1 MEITTNCILSV
12 LLLFTACQTE
22 ATYICQYMLKQFYKE
37 AEKNRFETFVD
48 AILAIIMTILVLEFK
63 VPEDAFTSDGDI
75 KSYLHHLAPSFVS
88 YFISFS
94 TIVVLWMDHH
104 NLFRLLKK
112 ADIPIVF
119 LNFLFVLFLS
129 ATPFTTSL
137 AGRNFESSYA
147 VTIVAVNY
155 VLMNLAFSSIWVY
168 ATKNKLMSEEIVKQL
183 SSKRENII
191 ILAGIVLQ
199 IASIPLAYVSTY
211 ISFSLFIV
219 VLILHVIR
227 LWRH

>member
-1 MEITTNCILSV
+1 M
-12 LLLFTACQTE
+12 F
-22 ATYICQYMLKQFYKE
+22 KQFSEE

-63 VPEDAFTSDGDI
+63 VPEEPFHSNRDI
-75 KSYLHHLAPSFVS
+75 HSFLHHLLPSFFS

-94 TIVVLWMDHH
+94 TIVILWMDHH

-112 ADIPIVF
+112 VDVPIVF
-119 LNFLFVLFLS
+119 LNFLFILFLS

-137 AGRNFESSYA
+137 AGKNIQSSYA
-147 VTIVAVNY
+147 VAIVAANY
-155 VLMNLAFSSIWVY
+155 LLMNLAFTSIWVY
-168 ATKNKLMSEEIVKQL
+168 SLKNKMIPETILQQL
-183 SSKRENII
+183 STKWENGII
-191 ILAGIVLQ
+191 FTGILLT

-211 ISFSLFIV
+211 ISFSLFLF
-219 VLILHVIR
+219 VLLLHVIR

>member
-1 MEITTNCILSV
+1 
-12 LLLFTACQTE
+12 
-22 ATYICQYMLKQFYKE
+22 MLKQFSEE

-63 VPEDAFTSDGDI
+63 VPEDSFASDDNI
-75 KSYLHHLAPSFVS
+75 KSYLYHLAPSFVS

-104 NLFRLLKK
+104 NLFRLIKK
-112 ADIPIVF
+112 ADIPLVF

-137 AGRNFESSYA
+137 AGRNFDSSYA

-155 VLMNLAFSSIWVY
+155 VMMNLAFSSIWVY
-168 ATKNKLMSEEIVKQL
+168 AMKNKMISEAVLKQL

-191 ILAGIVLQ
+191 IFAGILLQ
-199 IASIPLAYVSTY
+199 VASIPLAYVSTY
-211 ISFSLFIV
+211 ISFFLFTI
-219 VLILHVIR
+219 VLILHIIR

>member
-1 MEITTNCILSV
+1 
-12 LLLFTACQTE
+12 
-22 ATYICQYMLKQFYKE
+22 MLKQFYNE

-63 VPEDAFTSDGDI
+63 VPEEAFASDGSI
-75 KSYLHHLAPSFVS
+75 KSYLYHLAPSFVS

-94 TIVVLWMDHH
+94 TIVILWMDHH

-112 ADIPIVF
+112 ADIPLVF

-137 AGRNFESSYA
+137 AGRNFESAYA

-155 VLMNLAFSSIWVY
+155 VLMNLAFSAIWVY
-168 ATKNKLMSEEIVKQL
+168 ATLKKMMPEAATRQL
-183 SSKRENII
+183 STKRENFI
-191 ILAGIVLQ
+191 ILAGILLQ
-199 IASIPLAYVSTY
+199 VASIPLAYVSTY
-211 ISFSLFIV
+211 ISFGLFLL
-219 VLILHVIR
+219 VLLLHIIR

>member
-1 MEITTNCILSV
+1 
-12 LLLFTACQTE
+12 
-22 ATYICQYMLKQFYKE
+22 MLKQFSEE
-37 AEKNRFETFVD
+37 AQKNRFETFLD

-63 VPEDAFTSDGDI
+63 VPDDAFASDGNI
-75 KSYLHHLAPSFVS
+75 KSYLFHLAPSFAS

-104 NLFRLLKK
+104 NLFRLLTK
-112 ADIPIVF
+112 ADIPIVL

-137 AGRNFESSYA
+137 AGRNFESPYA
-147 VTIVAVNY
+147 VTIVAINY
-155 VLMNLAFSSIWVY
+155 VMMNLVFSSIWVY
-168 ATKNKLMSEEIVKQL
+168 ALKNKMMSEAVVKQL

-191 ILAGIVLQ
+191 ILVGILLQ
-199 IASIPLAYVSTY
+199 VASIPLAYVSTY
-211 ISFSLFIV
+211 ISFILFTV
-219 VLILHVIR
+219 VLILHIIR

>member
-1 MEITTNCILSV
+1 M
-12 LLLFTACQTE
+12 F
-22 ATYICQYMLKQFYKE
+22 KQFSQE

-63 VPEDAFTSDGDI
+63 VPEEPFHSSRDI
-75 KSYLHHLAPSFVS
+75 QSFLHHLLPSFFS

-94 TIVVLWMDHH
+94 TIVILWMDHH

-112 ADIPIVF
+112 VDVPMVF
-119 LNFLFVLFLS
+119 LNFLFIIFLS

-137 AGRNFESSYA
+137 AGKNIQSSYA
-147 VTIVAVNY
+147 VAIVAANY
-155 VLMNLAFSSIWVY
+155 LLMNLSFTSIWMY
-168 ATKNKLMSEEIVKQL
+168 SLKHQMIPETALKQL
-183 SSKRENII
+183 SSKRENGII
-191 ILAGIVLQ
+191 FTGILLT

-211 ISFSLFIV
+211 ISFGLFIL
-219 VLILHVIR
+219 VLLLHIIR

>member
-1 MEITTNCILSV
+1 M
-12 LLLFTACQTE
+12 F
-22 ATYICQYMLKQFYKE
+22 KQFYNE

-63 VPEDAFTSDGDI
+63 VPEEPFHSNRDI
-75 KSYLHHLAPSFVS
+75 QSFLHHLFPSFFS

-94 TIVVLWMDHH
+94 TIVILWMDHH

-112 ADIPIVF
+112 VDVPMVF
-119 LNFLFVLFLS
+119 LNFLFIIFLS

-137 AGRNFESSYA
+137 AGKNIQSSYA
-147 VTIVAVNY
+147 VAIVATNY
-155 VLMNLAFSSIWVY
+155 LLMNLAFTSIWVY
-168 ATKNKLMSEEIVKQL
+168 SLKHQMIPETALKQL
-183 SSKRENII
+183 STKRENGII
-191 ILAGIVLQ
+191 FTGILLT

-211 ISFSLFIV
+211 ISFTLFIL
-219 VLILHVIR
+219 VLLLHVIR

>member
-1 MEITTNCILSV
+1 MI
-12 LLLFTACQTE
+12 
-22 ATYICQYMLKQFYKE
+22 KQFFEEK
-37 AEKNRFETFVD
+37 EKNRFETFID

-63 VPEDAFTSDGDI
+63 VPEESFASDGNI
-75 KSYLHHLAPSFVS
+75 QSFLYHLIPSFFS

-94 TIVVLWMDHH
+94 TIAVLWMDHH

-112 ADIPIVF
+112 ADTQLVF

-137 AGRNFESSYA
+137 AGRNYESSYA
-147 VTIVAVNY
+147 VAIVGINY
-155 VLMNLAFSSIWVY
+155 LLMNLTFTSIWIY
-168 ATKNKLMSEEIVKQL
+168 TLRKQLIPDSILQKL

-191 ILAGIVLQ
+191 IFTGILLEV
-199 IASIPLAYVSTY
+199 ASIPLAYVSTY
-211 ISFSLFIV
+211 ISFILFLV
-219 VLILHVIR
+219 VLILHIIR